1 MNLSIQIGIG
11 LLPGTIV
18 AMLLLFKRRAFKVN
32 KILFAWI
39 LAVVSGSF
47 LYSGGFETI
56 NAHKGYQQLSQKK
69 MIPLANAF
77 VQEGAG
83 GSIH

>member
-18 AMLLLFKRRAFKVN
+18 AMLLLFKRKAFKVN
-32 KILFAWI
+32 KILFALI

-47 LYSGGFETI
+47 L
-56 NAHKGYQQLSQKK
+56 
-69 MIPLANAF
+69 
-77 VQEGAG
+77 
-83 GSIH
+83 